1 MDFQLDEDESSIGLD
16 KNLTVMVIKV
26 EQQSFNVGNRLNF
39 FDTRD
44 GYLGSKVSQAF
55 SHKNH
60 CYL

>member
-44 GYLGSKVSQAF
+44 GYLRSKVSQAF